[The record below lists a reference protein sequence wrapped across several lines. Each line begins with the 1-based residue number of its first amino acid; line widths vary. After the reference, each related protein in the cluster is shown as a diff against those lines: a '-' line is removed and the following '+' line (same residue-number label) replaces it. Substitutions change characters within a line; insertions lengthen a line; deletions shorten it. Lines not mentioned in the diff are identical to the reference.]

1 LLIASTQ
8 FICDFIVKFIPDRAT
23 PAMGAD
29 SVFNEREV
37 AAGRPRCTAF
47 DSDDENAEEEK

>member
-37 AAGRPRCTAF
+37 AAGRPRCTVF